1 MNKINLEFTSVETEL
16 TVKLSGE
23 IDHHGAK
30 SAREEID
37 TIVKESEPQRLI
49 LDMSAITFCDSSGL
63 GLIMGRYKTVKEYG
77 GELLIKKP
85 AETAKKMILLSGLDR
100 LVKITD

>member
-1 MNKINLEFTSVETEL
+1 MTISYTSTQEMLTAKI
-16 TVKLSGE
+16 SGE
-23 IDHHGAK
+23 IDHHGAN

-37 TIVKESEPQRLI
+37 RKYKSENVKNLT

-77 GELLIKKP
+77 GELFVQKP
-85 AETAKKMILLSGLDR
+85 ANSVKKMILLSGLDR
-100 LVKITD
+100 LVRITE

>member
-1 MNKINLEFTSVETEL
+1 MNLTYSETKDSL

-30 SAREEID
+30 FAREEID
-37 TIVKESEPQRLI
+37 SALNKKMPDKFI
-49 LDMSAITFCDSSGL
+49 LDMSSITFCDSSGL

-77 GELLIKKP
+77 GEIFLKSP
-85 AETAKKMILLSGLDR
+85 APTVEKMVRLSGLDR
-100 LVKITD
+100 LVRIID